1 MSTLVKEEQQKIE
14 AGSNLPEVA
23 IEAPK
28 HIKGSE
34 KVVGN
39 GHEAHE
45 ELSSVSFTTFYTWRA
60 NGVHRN
66 VRFSHPAVKANSR
79 VFLSISEYGND
90 PKTTRFIGSAKMDV
104 LNVAPFN
111 GGFFAWVEIN
121 WGSPLNIRFD
131 VLVDPS

>member
-1 MSTLVKEEQQKIE
+1 MSTLVKEEHKIE

-28 HIKGSE
+28 HVKGSE
-34 KVVGN
+34 KVLGN

-45 ELSSVSFTTFYTWRA
+45 ELSAVSFTTFYTWRA

-90 PKTTRFIGSAKMDV
+90 PNTTRFIGGAKMEV

-111 GGFFAWVEIN
+111 GGFFAWVEIS

>member
-23 IEAPK
+23 MEGPK
-28 HIKGSE
+28 LMKGSE
-34 KVVGN
+34 KVLGN
-39 GHEAHE
+39 SQDEDV
-45 ELSSVSFTTFYTWRA
+45 ELSATSFTTFYTWRA

-66 VRFSHPAVKANSR
+66 VRFNHPAVKANSR
-79 VFLSISEYGND
+79 VFLSISEYGAD

>member
-1 MSTLVKEEQQKIE
+1 MSTLVKEEQKIE

-23 IEAPK
+23 IEGPK
-28 HIKGSE
+28 LMKGSE
-34 KVVGN
+34 KVLGN
-39 GHEAHE
+39 GQDEDA
-45 ELSSVSFTTFYTWRA
+45 ELSATSFTTFYTWRA

-66 VRFSHPAVKANSR
+66 VRFNHPAVKANSR
-79 VFLSISEYGND
+79 VFLSISEYGAD
-90 PKTTRFIGSAKMDV
+90 PKTTRFIGAAKMDV

-111 GGFFAWVEIN
+111 GGFFAWVEIS

>member
-1 MSTLVKEEQQKIE
+1 MSTLAKEETARIE

-39 GHEAHE
+39 GQEE
-45 ELSSVSFTTFYTWRA
+45 DIELSTSSFTTFYTWRA

-66 VRFSHPAVKANSR
+66 VRFSHPAVNANSR
-79 VFLSISEYGND
+79 VFLSISEYGSD
-90 PKTTRFIGSAKMDV
+90 PRTTRFIGAAKMDV

-111 GGFFAWVEIN
+111 GGFFAWVEIS
-121 WGSPLNIRFD
+121 WGAPLNIRFD